1 MDTFE
6 SEDQQV
12 VALKTF
18 WQSYGKPVI
27 TGIAIGAIAL
37 GGWNYYNNHKQQ
49 QNMVNGIAY
58 QQVVQNLRMNHDKA
72 FGMAEK
78 FAGENQGNVFGALAD
93 LQLADEAVAANR
105 LDLAAKSL
113 QSIVDHPS
121 DDTLKPIAATRLA
134 RVLVAQNKA
143 DAALKVLD
151 AVQDKAYK
159 ASVSELRGDI
169 YLVQKQTDKARAAYQ
184 DAVADS
190 KGNVSPVLQMKLDDI
205 SSK

>member
-1 MDTFE
+1 
-6 SEDQQV
+6 
-12 VALKTF
+12 L
-18 WQSYGKPVI
+18 I
-27 TGIAIGAIAL
+27 I
-37 GGWNYYNNHKQQ
+37 
-49 QNMVNGIAY
+49 
-58 QQVVQNLRMNHDKA
+58 R
-72 FGMAEK
+72 
-78 FAGENQGNVFGALAD
+78 
-93 LQLADEAVAANR
+93 
-105 LDLAAKSL
+105 
-113 QSIVDHPS
+113 
-121 DDTLKPIAATRLA
+121 ATRLA